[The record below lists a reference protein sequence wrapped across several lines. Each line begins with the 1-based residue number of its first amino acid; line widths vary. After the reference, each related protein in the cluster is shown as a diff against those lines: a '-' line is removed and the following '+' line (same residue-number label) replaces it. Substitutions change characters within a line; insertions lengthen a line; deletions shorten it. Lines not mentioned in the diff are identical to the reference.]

1 MKRLLFHQM
10 KNEFWLQWRNNVSFL
25 GKILENVDLPI
36 LIGADQIR
44 RHAAA
49 KLIQATWR
57 RFQFNK
63 TSIEDADH
71 YGYRAS

>member
-10 KNEFWLQWRNNVSFL
+10 KNEFWLQWKNNVSL
-25 GKILENVDLPI
+25 RISENVDLLI
-36 LIGADQIR
+36 LVGADQIR